1 MDAYAL
7 FDEDVKKTAEEF
19 KKIDK
24 KEIIRVISHLDA
36 DGISAASLI
45 VKCLNNESRKYS
57 LSIVPQIKRELL
69 EELSNEQYKYF
80 VFTDLGSG
88 VLTGI
93 EELFKEK
100 KVFILDHHEP
110 EKLEVKA
117 DNIFF
122 VNPHKF
128 GIEGNTEISGA
139 GVAYFFVKSL
149 DEKMGDFAHIA
160 IIGAIGDMQERN
172 GFSRLNSEI
181 LQTAVSNGKIKV
193 IRGLR
198 LFGAQTKPLHK
209 VLEYCTDPYIPG
221 VSGSESGAIQ
231 FLQQIGVNPK
241 NEDGWKKVMH
251 LTEEEMKNLVAGV
264 ILTRI
269 GEKNPEDV
277 LGNVYLLREE
287 DHESPT
293 KDAKEFAT
301 LLNAC
306 GRLDKASLGIGA
318 CLGDEK
324 IKKKAIALMAD
335 YKREIISSMRWY
347 DQNKNSSRIIKGS
360 GYLIINA
367 QDQIRPTLAGTMASM
382 VSRSNGIKEKFI
394 LSMAQIAD
402 GTTKVSLRMSEHG
415 NGVDLKQIISEIVN
429 GLPNCE
435 AGGHS
440 NAAGALIAT
449 EMEEEFIKRAEA
461 ILEKRA
467 MEEIV

>member
-1 MDAYAL
+1 ML
-7 FDEDVKKTAEEF
+7 FNEDVKKAAEEF

-57 LSIVPQIKRELL
+57 LSIVQQIKRELL
-69 EELSNEQYKYF
+69 EELSKEHCKYF

-88 VLTGI
+88 VLTDV

-110 EKLEVKA
+110 EKLETKA
-117 DNIFF
+117 DNISF

-128 GIEGNTEISGA
+128 GIDGNGEISGA

-172 GFSRLNSEI
+172 GFQRLNSEI
-181 LQTAVSNGKIKV
+181 LQTAVGKGKIKV

-231 FLQQIGVNPK
+231 FLHQIGINPK

-251 LTEEEMKNLVAGV
+251 LTEGEMKNLVAGV
-264 ILTRI
+264 ILTRL

-277 LGNVYLLREE
+277 LGNVYLLRGE

-347 DQNKNSSRIIKGS
+347 DQNRNSSRIINGN
-360 GYLIINA
+360 GYMIINA

-402 GTTKVSLRMSEHG
+402 GTTKVSLRMSKNGE
-415 NGVDLKQIISEIVN
+415 GVDLKQIISEIVN
-429 GLPNCE
+429 GMPNCE
-435 AGGHS
+435 AGGHA

-461 ILEKRA
+461 VLGKRA
-467 MEEIV
+467 LEEIV